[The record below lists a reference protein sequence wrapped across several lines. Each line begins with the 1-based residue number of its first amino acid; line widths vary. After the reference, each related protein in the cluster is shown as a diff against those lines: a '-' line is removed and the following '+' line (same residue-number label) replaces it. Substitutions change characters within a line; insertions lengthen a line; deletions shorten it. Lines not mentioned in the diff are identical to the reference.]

1 MQNIVEYTGLE
12 LRRGVV
18 PEAKLALGENK
29 DQEEKMVKD
38 RTLGNHN
45 SIRVTGDIETRGTGC
60 VGIISFVKDNVG
72 GFRQVSCVVQF
83 FVVQLDIILVPQ
95 RPLMIRAVQSYSDP
109 PFAVTLLSISLT
121 SKMSIIGD
129 KLYYFCVRPL
139 IGIGGQA

>member
-18 PEAKLALGENK
+18 PEAKLALGESK

-60 VGIISFVKDNVG
+60 VRIISFVKDNVG
-72 GFRQVSCVVQF
+72 GFRQVSCVVP
-83 FVVQLDIILVPQ
+83 ILCGSVRHNFGATAPSNDQ
-95 RPLMIRAVQSYSDP
+95 GCSELLRS
-109 PFAVTLLSISLT
+109 PFCCYTA
-121 SKMSIIGD
+121 
-129 KLYYFCVRPL
+129 
-139 IGIGGQA
+139 